1 VTAFIPN
8 PKQKQAIEHVRGP
21 MLVLAG
27 AGTGK
32 TTVLVERIA
41 WLIEQGHARP
51 EEVLAI
57 TFTDNAA
64 DELKSRVERRLRRK
78 AAVVAAPDFKP
89 NASKT
94 SNSKTSI
101 STATISKAT
110 ISQATNSRATI
121 SRATIFAGT
130 FHAYCLGLLKR
141 AGQDFNLLL
150 PEDVY
155 VFLRQRID
163 QLGLKRFIKP
173 ADLGQFLED
182 LKNFFD
188 RCHEELVGPE
198 QFQEYVNGLRPGA
211 ELPRNCRSKDVEEM
225 GPEETIARWQEIA
238 RVYANAM
245 RLLERENL
253 GTFGMMIRNAVRLL
267 QSDRELLERERRRA
281 RFILIDEFQDCNS
294 SNIILAELL
303 AGDEKN
309 IFAVGDPDQAIYRFR
324 GASSAAFEEFQNRF
338 PETEGVVLDENQ
350 RSRGNILKVAFA
362 AINQNPPVQSLGE
375 RVKFKREPL
384 QSGRDRREQQEGR
397 LVFDDPVEIAISAA
411 HEAEAA
417 VIAEEI
423 ARLRSEGRAGECS
436 MAVLYRQHLQ
446 REEVMA
452 ELAAREIPFIV
463 TGLNVLETAMA
474 RDLLAVAGGVR
485 NDNDADSL
493 FRLCAL
499 PRFNLPAG
507 ELRNKL
513 SAASGQK
520 SFKAVLQTLEAAA
533 PVLAALKEAREFIAE
548 EELSAQGA
556 LTYMVRKFDLPE
568 QDPVVQAI
576 LRFAG
581 AWEQKPFVRNTS
593 LPEFLQ
599 YLEYFQQGRGIIPIY
614 TEEQMAQLERQYP
627 DAVQLM
633 SVHAAKGLEFTHVW
647 LVRVISGAF
656 PTYFK
661 EGLFEFPPA
670 LRSSIAVG
678 EGKEVHDQ
686 EERRLFYVAI
696 TRARDRLKIGSR
708 PGKGKKDST
717 PPGFLRT
724 LIGDRRLAGALTTT
738 DTNGA
743 RPAKLPLQPSPV
755 GRWMLMEP
763 AFAKDE
769 MALSANAVQSYS
781 TCPLKFKLERDWKLP
796 GEAAAAMQYGYAIHT
811 VLKHYYDPGPHAQA
825 WSIDDVVEAFR
836 REFAKGY
843 IDDPVQRKM
852 YEERGVE
859 QVRALLQASPRGAME
874 VIATEHTFR
883 FSLAGRE
890 IKGRI
895 DRIDR
900 LDGSAVRVVDYKTGT
915 PKDRKFADE
924 SLQLSIYAMAV
935 EQMNLTPRELVLVNV
950 QDNSQA
956 ASFRTPKQL
965 DTARQEIE
973 KVAQGIARGEFDPDP
988 GQHCRW
994 CDYRRLCPATEQR
1007 VFLPVKPL
1015 TQKSG
1020 KQESEKAAVVT
1031 G

>member
-1 VTAFIPN
+1 
-8 PKQKQAIEHVRGP
+8 

-41 WLIEQGHARP
+41 WLIEQGHAKP

-64 DELKSRVERRLRRK
+64 DELKARVEKRLRRT
-78 AAVVAAPDFKP
+78 APMFK
-89 NASKT
+89 
-94 SNSKTSI
+94 
-101 STATISKAT
+101 TAIW
-110 ISQATNSRATI
+110 
-121 SRATIFAGT
+121 AGT
-130 FHAYCLGLLKR
+130 FHAYCFGILKR

-173 ADLGQFLED
+173 ADLGQFLDD

-198 QFQEYVNGLRPGA
+198 RFQAYVDRLRPGA
-211 ELPRNCRSKDVEEM
+211 DLPRNCRSKDVEEM
-225 GPEETIARWQEIA
+225 GEQETIERWQEIA
-238 RVYANAM
+238 RVYSNAM
-245 RLLERENL
+245 RLLERENM

-267 QSDRELLERERRRA
+267 ESDRELLEREQRKA

-294 SNIILAELL
+294 SNIILAQLL
-303 AGDEKN
+303 AGETQN

-350 RSRGNILKVAFA
+350 RSRGNILQVAFA
-362 AINQNPPVQSLGE
+362 AINENPPVQSLGQ
-375 RVKFKREPL
+375 RVQFQRAPL
-384 QSGRDRREQQEGR
+384 QSGRDRRDQQEGR
-397 LVFDDPVEIAISAA
+397 FAFDEPVELVISTT
-411 HEAEAA
+411 HESEAA
-417 VIAEEI
+417 VIGDEI
-423 ARLRSEGRAGECS
+423 ARLRSNQRTGEAS
-436 MAVLYRQHLQ
+436 MAVLYRQHMQ

-452 ELAAREIPFIV
+452 ELAARDIPFIV

-474 RDLLAVAGGVR
+474 RDLLALASAVC
-485 NDNDADSL
+485 NDNNADSL
-493 FRLCAL
+493 FRVCAL
-499 PRFNLPAG
+499 PKFNVPAD
-507 ELRNKL
+507 ELRKKL

-533 PVLAALKEAREFIAE
+533 PVLAALKEAREFIAQQK
-548 EELSAQGA
+548 LSAEA
-556 LTYMVRKFDLPE
+556 AFTYLVRQFDLPE
-568 QDPVVQAI
+568 QDPVVTAI
-576 LRFAG
+576 LRFAA
-581 AWEQKPFVRNTS
+581 AWKEKAFVHDAS
-593 LPEFLQ
+593 LPTFLQ
-599 YLEYFQQGRGIIPIY
+599 YLEYYQQGRGIIPLF
-614 TEEQMAQLERQYP
+614 TEEQMARLERQHP

-633 SVHAAKGLEFTHVW
+633 SVHAAKGLEFGHVW
-647 LVRVISGAF
+647 LLRVTSGAF

-678 EGKEVHDQ
+678 EGKVVHDQ

-696 TRARDRLKIGSR
+696 TRARDRLSIGSR
-708 PGKGKKDST
+708 PGKGKKDPT

-724 LIGDRRLAGALTTT
+724 LIGDRRLKGALITR
-738 DTNGA
+738 DSDGA
-743 RPAKLPLQPSPV
+743 GSARLPLDPSPV
-755 GRWMLMEP
+755 GRWMLLP
-763 AFAKDE
+763 AAFAKNE
-769 MALSANAVQSYS
+769 IKLSANAVQSYS
-781 TCPLKFKLERDWKLP
+781 TCPLKFKLERDWKIP
-796 GEAAAAMQYGYAIHT
+796 GEAAAAMQYGFAIHT
-811 VLKHYYDPGPHAQA
+811 VLKNYYDPAAHAQELT
-825 WSIDDVVEAFR
+825 VEDAIAAFK

-843 IDDPVQRKM
+843 VDDPVQRKM
-852 YEERGVE
+852 YEERGEE
-859 QVRALLQASPRGAME
+859 QLRSLLQSSPRGSSE
-874 VIATEHTFR
+874 VIATEHR
-883 FSLAGRE
+883 FGFKLGERE
-890 IKGRI
+890 IVGRI

-900 LDGSAVRVVDYKTGT
+900 LEDGAVRVIDYKTGT

-935 EQMNLTPRELVLVNV
+935 AQMNLAPRELVLVNV

-956 ASFRTPKQL
+956 CSFRTPKQL
-965 DTARQEIE
+965 ESARLEIE
-973 KVAQGIARGEFDPDP
+973 KAADGIARGEFDPDP

-994 CDYRRLCPATEQR
+994 CDYRQLCPATEQR

-1015 TQKSG
+1015 E
-1020 KQESEKAAVVT
+1020 QESATKAAGVNR
-1031 G
+1031 

>member
-1 VTAFIPN
+1 MAVFIPN
-8 PKQKQAIEHVRGP
+8 PKQKQAIEHVSGP
-21 MLVLAG
+21 LLVLAG

-41 WLIEQGHARP
+41 WLIEQGHAQP
-51 EEVLAI
+51 EEILAI

-64 DELKSRVERRLRRK
+64 DELKGRVEKRLRRK
-78 AAVVAAPDFKP
+78 TQGFK
-89 NASKT
+89 
-94 SNSKTSI
+94 
-101 STATISKAT
+101 
-110 ISQATNSRATI
+110 
-121 SRATIFAGT
+121 ATIFAGT
-130 FHAYCLGLLKR
+130 FHAYCFGILKR

-163 QLGLKRFIKP
+163 QLGLRRFIKP

-198 QFQEYVNGLRPGA
+198 RFKEYADGLRPGPG
-211 ELPRNCRSKDVEEM
+211 LPRNCRSKEVEEV
-225 GPEETIARWQEIA
+225 GDQEIIERWQEIA
-238 RVYANAM
+238 RVYTNSM
-245 RLLERENL
+245 RLLEQENM

-267 QSDRELLERERRRA
+267 QSDKELLERERRRA

-303 AGDEKN
+303 AGETQS

-324 GASSAAFEEFQNRF
+324 GASSAAFEEFQKRF
-338 PETEGVVLDENQ
+338 PQTEGVVLDENQ
-350 RSRGNILKVAFA
+350 RSRGNILRVAFA
-362 AINQNPPVQSLGE
+362 AINENPPVQSLGE
-375 RVKFKREPL
+375 KVKFQRAPL
-384 QSGRDRREQQEGR
+384 QSGRDRRDQHEGR
-397 LVFDDPVEIAISAA
+397 FVFDDLVEIAISAT
-411 HEAEAA
+411 HEGEAA
-417 VIAEEI
+417 LIADEI
-423 ARLRSEGRAGECS
+423 ATLRGNSRLGECS
-436 MAVLYRQHLQ
+436 MAILYRQHMQ

-452 ELAAREIPFIV
+452 ELAARDIPFIV
-463 TGLNVLETAMA
+463 IGLNVLETAMA
-474 RDLLAVAGGVR
+474 RDLLALAGAIG

-493 FRLCAL
+493 FRVCAL
-499 PRFNLPAG
+499 PKFRVSAD
-507 ELRNKL
+507 ELRKKL
-513 SAASGQK
+513 SAAIGQK
-520 SFKAVLQTLEAAA
+520 SFKAVLQTLESAA
-533 PVLAALKEAREFIAE
+533 PVLAALKEAREFIAR

-556 LTYMVRKFDLPE
+556 LTHLVRQFELPE
-568 QDPVVQAI
+568 KDPVVQAI
-576 LRFAG
+576 LRFAA
-581 AWEQKPFVRNTS
+581 AWKEKAFVRESS
-593 LPEFLQ
+593 LPAFLQ
-599 YLEYFQQGRGIIPIY
+599 YLEYFQQGRGIIPMF

-633 SVHAAKGLEFTHVW
+633 SVHAAKGLEFSHVW
-647 LVRVISGAF
+647 LLRVISGSF

-661 EGLFEFPPA
+661 EGLFEFPPG

-678 EGKEVHDQ
+678 EGKVVHDQ

-696 TRARDRLKIGSR
+696 TRARDRLAIGSR
-708 PGKGKKDST
+708 PGKGKKDPT

-724 LIGDRRLAGALTTT
+724 LINSLSLRGVLTSR
-738 DTNGA
+738 DGNGA
-743 RPAKLPLQPSPV
+743 GPAKLPLQPSPV
-755 GRWMLMEP
+755 GRWMLLPP
-763 AFAKDE
+763 AFTKEE

-781 TCPLKFKLERDWKLP
+781 TCPMKFKLERDWKLP
-796 GEAAAAMQYGYAIHT
+796 GEAAAAMQYGFAIHT
-811 VLKHYYDPGPHAQA
+811 VLKNYYDPASHAQEM
-825 WSIDDVVEAFR
+825 SVEDAVAAFK

-852 YEERGVE
+852 YEDRGVE
-859 QVRALLQASPRGAME
+859 QVRELLQSSPRGSSE
-874 VIATEHTFR
+874 VIVTEHTFK
-883 FSLAGRE
+883 FELCGRV

-900 LDGSAVRVVDYKTGT
+900 LEGNAVRVIDYKTGT

-935 EQMNLTPRELVLVNV
+935 EQMNLSPRELVLVNV

-965 DTARQEIE
+965 DTARQEIQKTAE
-973 KVAQGIARGEFDPDP
+973 GIARGEFDPDP

-1007 VFLPVKPL
+1007 VFLPVQPL
-1015 TQKSG
+1015 DH
-1020 KQESEKAAVVT
+1020 ESKKAAGVNR
-1031 G
+1031 

>member
-1 VTAFIPN
+1 MAIFTPN
-8 PKQKQAIEHVRGP
+8 PRQKQAIEHALGP

-41 WLIEQGHARP
+41 WLIEQGHAKP
-51 EEVLAI
+51 EEILAI

-64 DELKSRVERRLRRK
+64 DELKARVEKRLRRK
-78 AAVVAAPDFKP
+78 APMFK
-89 NASKT
+89 T
-94 SNSKTSI
+94 
-101 STATISKAT
+101 
-110 ISQATNSRATI
+110 
-121 SRATIFAGT
+121 TIFAGT
-130 FHAYCLGLLKR
+130 FHAYCLGILKR

-198 QFQEYVNGLRPGA
+198 KFQEYVDCLRPGA
-211 ELPRNCRSKDVEEM
+211 GLPRNCRSKAVQEM
-225 GPEETIARWQEIA
+225 GEQETIERWQEIA
-238 RVYANAM
+238 RVYTNAM

-267 QSDRELLERERRRA
+267 ESDKELLERERRKA

-303 AGDEKN
+303 AGEEQN

-338 PETEGVVLDENQ
+338 PRTEGVVLDENQ
-350 RSRGNILKVAFA
+350 RSRGNILRVAFA
-362 AINQNPPVQSLGE
+362 AINENPPVQSLGE
-375 RVKFKREPL
+375 RVQFQRAPL
-384 QSGRDRREQQEGR
+384 QSGRDRRDQQEGR
-397 LVFDDPVEIAISAA
+397 FAFDEPVEIVISGT
-411 HEAEAA
+411 HEGEAA
-417 VIAEEI
+417 VIGEEI
-423 ARLRSEGRAGECS
+423 ARLRGHQGPGESS
-436 MAVLYRQHLQ
+436 MAVLYRQHVQ

-463 TGLNVLETAMA
+463 IGLNVLETAMA
-474 RDLLAVAGGVR
+474 RDLLALAVAAG

-493 FRLCAL
+493 FRVCAL
-499 PRFNLPAG
+499 PKFNVNAG
-507 ELRNKL
+507 ELRKKL

-520 SFKAVLQTLEAAA
+520 SFKAVLQTVESAA
-533 PVLAALKEAREFIAE
+533 PVLAALKEAREFIAQQKLTAE
-548 EELSAQGA
+548 GA
-556 LTYMVRKFDLPE
+556 LTYLVRQFGLPE
-568 QDPVVQAI
+568 DDPVVRAI
-576 LRFAG
+576 VRFVA
-581 AWEQKPFVRNTS
+581 AWKEKAFVRDAS

-599 YLEYFQQGRGIIPIY
+599 YLEYYQQGRGIIPLF
-614 TEEQMAQLERQYP
+614 TEAQMDQLQRSYP

-633 SVHAAKGLEFTHVW
+633 SVHAAKGLEFEHVW
-647 LVRVISGAF
+647 LLRVTSGAF

-661 EGLFEFPPA
+661 ESLFEFPPA

-678 EGKEVHDQ
+678 EGKVVHDQ

-696 TRARDRLKIGSR
+696 TRARDRLSIGSR
-708 PGKGKKDST
+708 PGKGKKDPT

-724 LIGDRRLAGALTTT
+724 LIGDRRLKGSLTTN
-738 DTNGA
+738 DSNGSGSA
-743 RPAKLPLQPSPV
+743 RLPLEPSPV
-755 GRWMLMEP
+755 GRWMLLPP

-781 TCPLKFKLERDWKLP
+781 TCPMKFKLERDWKIP
-796 GEAAAAMQYGYAIHT
+796 GEAAAAMQYGFAIHT
-811 VLKHYYDPGPHAQA
+811 VLKNYYDPAAHAEV
-825 WSIDDVVEAFR
+825 WSIEDAVAAFK

-843 IDDPVQRKM
+843 IDDPVQRRM
-852 YEERGVE
+852 YEERGEE
-859 QVRALLQASPRGAME
+859 QLRTLLQSSPRGSVE
-874 VIATEHTFR
+874 VMAAEHK
-883 FSLAGRE
+883 FSFKLGDRE

-900 LDGSAVRVVDYKTGT
+900 LEDGVVRVIDYKTGA

-935 EQMNLTPRELVLVNV
+935 AQMNLTPRELVLANV

-956 ASFRTPKQL
+956 VSFRTPKQL
-965 DTARQEIE
+965 ESARAEIDKAAE
-973 KVAQGIARGEFDPDP
+973 GIARGEFDAKP

-1007 VFLPVKPL
+1007 VFLPVQPL
-1015 TQKSG
+1015 ERET
-1020 KQESEKAAVVT
+1020 EKKTAGVN